1 MPNVYQPGLI
11 QYRPQYAKE
20 FDNDTP
26 ENIVWLK
33 ATSNGPFTLSQLQA
47 LQAVLDPAWG
57 DVWAC
62 IGATGRSMTGSVITD
77 WTSSSGLQSNSVGT
91 FVGQPGSE
99 GAEVPANVAALI
111 SWQIAERYRGGHGRV
126 YLPSLGASVIF
137 NDNFLVASAI
147 TALTTQM
154 GNFTLATSTYPGPVG
169 PLSIGVLR
177 ARGKATQNFQIVH
190 SFEAN
195 GQLASQ
201 RRRLRRV
208 AHR

>member
-1 MPNVYQPGLI
+1 MANVYQPNLI
-11 QYRPQYAKE
+11 QYRPQYSKE

-26 ENIVWLK
+26 ENIIWLK
-33 ATSNGPFTLSQLQA
+33 GAIAGPYTLTQLQN
-47 LQAVLDPAWG
+47 LQSTLDVLWG
-57 DVWAC
+57 EMWQSV
-62 IGATGRSMTGSVITD
+62 GATGRSMTGSIITD

-91 FVGQPGSE
+91 FVGAPGSE
-99 GAEVPANVAALI
+99 GNEVPANVAALI

-126 YLPSLGASVIF
+126 YLPSLGVSVIF
-137 NDNFLVASAI
+137 NDNFLTASAI
-147 TALTTQM
+147 TALTTTM
-154 GNFTLATSTYPGPVG
+154 GNVTAGLLAYPGPVG
-169 PLSIGVLR
+169 PVTINVLR
-177 ARGKATQNFQIVH
+177 ARGKPTQNAQVVH